1 MGGPRQPRVT
11 CEDEAR
17 RWQLRVACDVE
28 NVALFGNVPTVDF
41 ASWNLTGNSLSR
53 SPSPAPPLT
62 LLLRHDV
69 TPSLSRHSLG
79 CTFSLTSLL
88 DAPSS
93 LPTFWDAPPSG
104 SSFFSFLLFFFPLF
118 PLTVSLLL
126 AGKWDPPLA
135 GKREGGL
142 SPISH
147 ARPPRLSSAHEC
159 GAHDGLL
166 GFSFLFFSFADCPAL
181 LSAPSSRI
189 ASVASRLRH
198 ASPLSR
204 LPFATRLPHHASPSP
219 CVSPSPRIPHSPRVT
234 PCHASVTSLLR
245 HASPHRYAPPFVMR
259 CICPRPVVPPSLR
272 RPSHVSPLSRHAFV
286 TPHAPVV
293 PPCVVSC
300 RPNHLECDVRKWR
313 RGA

>member
-1 MGGPRQPRVT
+1 M
-11 CEDEAR
+11 
-17 RWQLRVACDVE
+17 
-28 NVALFGNVPTVDF
+28 
-41 ASWNLTGNSLSR
+41 S
-53 SPSPAPPLT
+53 PPLT

-126 AGKWDPPLA
+126 AGKWDPPLT
-135 GKREGGL
+135 GKCEGGL

-147 ARPPRLSSAHEC
+147 ARPPRLSSAHKC

-166 GFSFLFFSFADCPAL
+166 GFSFLFFSFADCPTL

-204 LPFATRLPHHASPSP
+204 LPFATRLPHHASPP
-219 CVSPSPRIPHSPRVT
+219 
-234 PCHASVTSLLR
+234 R
-245 HASPHRYAPPFVMR
+245 HASPIP
-259 CICPRPVVPPSLR
+259 
-272 RPSHVSPLSRHAFV
+272 HVSPLVTHLSRRSFATRPPIATRRPSSCAAFALALSCRPRRV
-286 TPHAPVV
+286 APRMCRLCRVAPSSRPTPPS
-293 PPCVVSC
+293 CRLVSC
-300 RPNHLECDVRKWR
+300 RVALTTLSVMCGNGGEGLRWSSGWVDGQVTLALSPR
-313 RGA
+313 RPSPLVTSPCCPLFISP